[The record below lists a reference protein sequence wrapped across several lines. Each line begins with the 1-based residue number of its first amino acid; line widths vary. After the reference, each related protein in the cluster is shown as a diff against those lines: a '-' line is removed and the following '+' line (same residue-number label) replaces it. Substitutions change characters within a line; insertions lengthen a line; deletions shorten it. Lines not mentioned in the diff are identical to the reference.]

1 MAFKLVEWINGV
13 TKLNKATM
21 DTFQNNIKSEMNLI
35 SNNIDA
41 IMEILESNN
50 VYSAQETK
58 VGTWKDG
65 KTIYRKV
72 VSSTLGSS
80 ANTEK
85 TVYTDSN
92 IDNIV
97 DLKAIIRTVSGNQ
110 TPIPNS
116 IVSIYS
122 KAGSITVNHTNSTF
136 NSIPIDVI
144 LEYTKV
150 NE

>member
-1 MAFKLVEWINGV
+1 MAFKLMEWINGV
-13 TKLNKATM
+13 TKLNKTTM

-35 SNNIDA
+35 SNNIDT
-41 IMEILESNN
+41 IMEILENNN

-72 VSSTLGSS
+72 ITSTLGSS

-85 TVYTDSN
+85 AVYTDSN

-122 KAGSITVNHTNSTF
+122 KAGSITVNHTNSAF